1 MKCPVCGNDTFD
13 DNDYEYEICE
23 ECYWEYDK
31 IQVKDPDFA
40 GGANNHSLN
49 DYRKLYFR
57 LKTENPDFSCKNE
70 SDRKLIVD
78 LDNNF

>member
-1 MKCPVCGNDTFD
+1 MNPAMKVRRNLNVNIGKIRSKVMKCPVCGNDTFD
-13 DNDYEYEICE
+13 
-23 ECYWEYDK
+23 
-31 IQVKDPDFA
+31 DPDFA

-49 DYRKLYFR
+49 DYRKFYFR

>member
-49 DYRKLYFR
+49 DYRKFYLR
-57 LKTENPDFSCKNE
+57 LKTEKPDFSCKNE